1 MTRSINRRPAVVRLA
16 ALVAA
21 VAIVASACDTGPKPS
36 GSGAPG
42 ASGSSGAPAPSGGG
56 GSGTLVVGLSA
67 EAESLDPALVYQSA
81 GQSVMF
87 AIFDTLLTIGPDG
100 TLGPGLADSW
110 TIVDPTTIELKL
122 HPEVAFQNG
131 EPFDAG
137 AVKASIYRIMDRDPV
152 TGQPIT
158 DDTKKLN
165 SQWIRDYGSVDSV
178 DAVDPGTVRI
188 TLKNPDVA
196 ILNALGRTF
205 IVPPKYLAEVGNDGF
220 GQKPVG
226 TGPFSFVERVKDD
239 HTTVAKNAT
248 YWEGPRGTPLVD
260 SVVFRPIPD
269 ASTRLNEL
277 VAGGV
282 DLIQDPPPDQLDRIE
297 EAGGRVPTMGDAR
310 RYMIWLS
317 ADGKGALAEDPDK
330 TAAQATALEALAK
343 PEVRQALNLAVDR
356 QAIIDTLLQERGAK
370 MTGLFVEG
378 DLGFDPDLEP
388 FDYDPDRAKQM
399 LADAGYPDGFDVD
412 LDTCTCDR
420 SDLPEAVVGE
430 LAKIGVR
437 ATIRPFEVTQFN
449 ADWGAGKQNPMRAAR
464 LSFSDPNVYLQL
476 WVHSGG
482 PLSRFGDPEIDALID
497 AQQAEYDNAKRTE
510 ILREIGVKAKAA
522 APAIFLW
529 SSPNLYGAGKA
540 VPDWQP
546 HLLGYLPV
554 VNVGVS
560 R

>member
-1 MTRSINRRPAVVRLA
+1 MTRPFATRLA
-16 ALVAA
+16 ALAA
-21 VAIVASACDTGPKPS
+21 IVFIVASACDPGPTPS
-36 GSGAPG
+36 GSAG
-42 ASGSSGAPAPSGGG
+42 ASAGASVDAAS
-56 GSGTLVVGLSA
+56 TLVVGLAA

-87 AIFDTLLTIGPDG
+87 AIFDTLLTINPDG
-100 TLGPGLADSW
+100 SLGPGLADSW
-110 TIVDPTTIELKL
+110 TVVNPTTIELKL
-122 HPEVAFQNG
+122 HPDVSFHGGTEAFDG
-131 EPFDAG
+131 E
-137 AVKASIYRIMDRDPV
+137 AVKFSIYRVMDRDPV
-152 TGQPIT
+152 TGAALT
-158 DDTKKLN
+158 DDSKKLN

-178 DAVDPGTVRI
+178 DVVDPLTIRI
-188 TLKNPDVA
+188 KLKNPDAA

-205 IVPPKYLAEVGNDGF
+205 IVPPKYVAEVGNDGF
-220 GQKPVG
+220 GQEPVG
-226 TGPFSFVERVKDD
+226 TGPFAFGERVKDD
-239 HTTVAKNAT
+239 HTTVVKNAG
-248 YWEGPRGTPLVD
+248 YWDGPRGAPLVD
-260 SVVFRPIPD
+260 RVVFRPIPD

-277 VAGGV
+277 VTGGV
-282 DLIQDPPPDQLDRIE
+282 DLIADPSPDQLDQIE

-317 ADGKGALAEDPDK
+317 TDGKGALAEDPTK
-330 TAAQATALEALAK
+330 TPAQATALEALRK
-343 PEVRQALNLAVDR
+343 PAVREALNLAVDR

-378 DLGFDPDLEP
+378 DLGFDPSVDP
-388 FDYDPDRAKQM
+388 FDYDPERARQL
-399 LADAGYPDGFDVD
+399 LADAGYPNGFEVD

-420 SDLPEAVVGE
+420 SDLPEAVAGE
-430 LAKIGVR
+430 LAKIGVTV
-437 ATIRPFEVTQFN
+437 TIRPFEITQFN

-476 WVHSGG
+476 WLKTGG
-482 PLSRFGDPEIDALID
+482 PLSRFSDPEIDALID
-497 AQQAEYDNAKRTE
+497 AQRAEYDEAKRIE
-510 ILREIGVKAKAA
+510 ILREIGTKARAA

-540 VPDWQP
+540 VPNWQP